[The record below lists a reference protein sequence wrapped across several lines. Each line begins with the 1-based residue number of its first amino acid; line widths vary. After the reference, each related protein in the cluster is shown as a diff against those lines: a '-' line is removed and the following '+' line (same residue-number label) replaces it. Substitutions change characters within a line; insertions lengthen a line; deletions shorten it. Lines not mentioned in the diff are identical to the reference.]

1 VFQSLRLRQF
11 CNGFAAIYCFSE
23 LQAKA
28 ICNYNHN
35 ITAKKKT
42 NPHGKGNMTIRFDGV
57 ANLTK
62 NA

>member
-1 VFQSLRLRQF
+1 MGFAAICVSELEAKAI

-35 ITAKKKT
+35 ITAKK
-42 NPHGKGNMTIRFDGV
+42 H
-57 ANLTK
+57 LTLMVK
-62 NA
+62 ET